1 MAIQPSTALLLAALV
16 VAFTGAVLGSA
27 GFALTIGRR
36 QLHRI
41 TAITEALA
49 GARDPFPVVD
59 TNGLQDPKLRAA
71 FGRLAAR
78 VSEAWTLATVDPLT
92 AVLNRQAL
100 IGRIEAELERATRY
114 GRPLSVVLVDL
125 DHFKRV
131 NDTHGHSA
139 GDTVLREF
147 AKVLQA
153 NVRAVD
159 IVGRYGGEEFMLLLP
174 ETDAD
179 AAATMAEKLRRVVAG
194 RQIRVQDGNVLSITM
209 SAGVAGGLGPHL
221 HLDALINDADA
232 ALYSAKALGRDQVY
246 VFHELAEG
254 NLVRRAAIG
263 PQARQRA
270 VDVGRAAMRAATAT
284 LEAALEERNDWTG
297 KPSNMIADMSTLLAQ
312 ALELPPGEVERVH
325 TASLLHDLG
334 KLAIPD
340 DILDNPGE
348 LNDREWRVV
357 SEHPKI
363 GQVVLEQAGALRDA
377 ATIVLHHHEW
387 FDGRGYPHGLAGQE
401 IPVGARIVAIAD
413 AYEAMVAGRPYRSAI
428 AHEAAL
434 AELRRH
440 AGIQFDPELVRL
452 FVTLFA
458 DGVPWTP
465 EENVPLHIH
474 GHGDAVPDLLAGDH
488 RHHGTI
494 HDAVHAR
501 RRGEVVHPSSRS
513 RRISTNPPKAV

>member
-1 MAIQPSTALLLAALV
+1 MTISTGTGLMLAALV
-16 VAFTGAVLGSA
+16 VAFVGAVLGSA
-27 GFALTIGRR
+27 GFAATVGRR
-36 QLHRI
+36 QVRRI
-41 TAITEALA
+41 LAATEALA
-49 GARDPFPVVD
+49 GATDASSVVD
-59 TNGLQDPKLRAA
+59 TRGLDDPKLRAA
-71 FGRLAAR
+71 FGRLAER

-100 IGRIEAELERATRY
+100 IGRIEAELERASRY
-114 GRPLSVVLVDL
+114 GRPLSLVLVDL

-159 IVGRYGGEEFMLLLP
+159 IVGRYGGEEFMLVLP

-194 RQIRVQDGNVLSITM
+194 RQIRIEDGNVLTITM

-221 HLDALINDADA
+221 HLEALINDADA

-254 NLVRRAAIG
+254 DLVRRAAIG
-263 PQARQRA
+263 PQARQHA
-270 VDVGRAAMRAATAT
+270 VDVGRAAMRAATTT
-284 LEAALEERNDWTG
+284 LRQALGEHNGGADQS
-297 KPSNMIADMSTLLAQ
+297 SNMIAEMSAMLAQ
-312 ALELPPGEVERVH
+312 ALELPPGEIERVH

-334 KLAIPD
+334 RLAIPD
-340 DILDNPGE
+340 EILANTGQ

-401 IPVGARIVAIAD
+401 IPIGARIVAIAD
-413 AYEAMVAGRPYRSAI
+413 AYEAMVAGRPYRAAI
-428 AHEAAL
+428 SHTAAL

-440 AGIQFDPELVRL
+440 AGVQFDPELVEL

-458 DGVPWTP
+458 EGMPWTASAG
-465 EENVPLHIH
+465 VHVH
-474 GHGDAVPDLLAGDH
+474 ADDASELALLSGDH
-488 RHHGTI
+488 RNYGAV

-501 RRGEVVHPSSRS
+501 RRGEISHPANRS
-513 RRISTNPPKAV
+513 RLATKPPRAV

>member
-1 MAIQPSTALLLAALV
+1 LC
-16 VAFTGAVLGSA
+16 
-27 GFALTIGRR
+27 R
-36 QLHRI
+36 HR
-41 TAITEALA
+41 
-49 GARDPFPVVD
+49 
-59 TNGLQDPKLRAA
+59 
-71 FGRLAAR
+71 
-78 VSEAWTLATVDPLT
+78 
-92 AVLNRQAL
+92 
-100 IGRIEAELERATRY
+100 ELEPA
-114 GRPLSVVLVDL
+114 P
-125 DHFKRV
+125 
-131 NDTHGHSA
+131 TH
-139 GDTVLREF
+139 REP
-147 AKVLQA
+147 
-153 NVRAVD
+153 D
-159 IVGRYGGEEFMLLLP
+159 
-174 ETDAD
+174 
-179 AAATMAEKLRRVVAG
+179 RRVVS
-194 RQIRVQDGNVLSITM
+194 VLTHDLHPVECFHQRRTVHDQSIGIT
-209 SAGVAGGLGPHL
+209 ARNELFVVREVAFDQPRRDFGLRRAEHDIPFAEHDFDLTVAGQPL
-221 HLDALINDADA
+221 HFGQ
-232 ALYSAKALGRDQVY
+232 ALGRDQVY
-246 VFHELAEG
+246 VFHELADG
-254 NLVRRAAIG
+254 DLIRRAAIA

-270 VDVGRAAMRAATAT
+270 VDVGRSAMRAATAT
-284 LEAALEERNDWTG
+284 LQAALEERNGWTG
-297 KPSNMIADMSTLLAQ
+297 KPSHMIAEMSAMLAQ
-312 ALELPPGEVERVH
+312 ALDLPPGEIERVH

-501 RRGEVVHPSSRS
+501 RRGEVIHSSSRS